1 MADEAFGVSV
11 RDRLCD
17 RVRNSDR
24 RIRRRMRRFGYGVRN
39 EGRQASRIEAGALA
53 NDLEM
58 HPLDTRH
65 KARFG
70 EGRHADGVRAFQHA
84 GDIPCAAD
92 PPCPVAEP
100 VAAARRTVR
109 FLPQMIRTGSFRPVV
124 RRGGA
129 VLPEWFSGPAGPAW
143 TDPAA
148 AFVRGGRGRPGGVAP
163 ERGERDDKV
172 IFLNP
177 FRLFFRELHCVLRNN
192 SYLCAPVKCG
202 DWITNKLN

>member
-1 MADEAFGVSV
+1 
-11 RDRLCD
+11 
-17 RVRNSDR
+17 
-24 RIRRRMRRFGYGVRN
+24 MRRFGYGVRN

-92 PPCPVAEP
+92 PPYPVAEP

-109 FLPQMIRTGSFRPVV
+109 FLPQMIRTGPFRPVV

-129 VLPEWFSGPAGPAW
+129 VLPEWFSEPAGPAW

-148 AFVRGGRGRPGGVAP
+148 AFVRGV
-163 ERGERDDKV
+163 
-172 IFLNP
+172 
-177 FRLFFRELHCVLRNN
+177 
-192 SYLCAPVKCG
+192 LCAGSGGGAAGPAVLLPNAANAMIK
-202 DWITNKLN
+202 